1 MPPIL
6 HKRGRPKGHEVT
18 VIGLPTKKAKKSV
31 SGAQSTDRRRKPLPF
46 IKLHTFKVCDES
58 ILASFSG
65 LHCLQYFE
73 RWRPGRSCHMQWHQ
87 VVSGRQKIDAQW
99 VMSTVKFT
107 SICWNNKLYWCLAN
121 ALAFSPL
128 TDISKMTPWPFI
140 YCHHVAIPGI
150 ASFPGTEERR
160 RSAWYTLFI
169 HALNHHGILWQPS
182 LCVHMLVTS

>member
-128 TDISKMTPWPFI
+128 TFQKWLRDHS
-140 YCHHVAIPGI
+140 
-150 ASFPGTEERR
+150 
-160 RSAWYTLFI
+160 YTATMWL
-169 HALNHHGILWQPS
+169 S
-182 LCVHMLVTS
+182 LA